1 MSSLKIS
8 FIRQQYIK
16 IITRCFNRMHMLI
29 IVLAIMSFISAKTQT
44 ILTESTSEVVK
55 RMLSDK
61 TLLINVL

>member
-16 IITRCFNRMHMLI
+16 IIMRCFNRMYMFI
-29 IVLAIMSFISAKTQT
+29 IVLAIMSFISAKAQT

-55 RMLSDK
+55 GMLSDK
-61 TLLINVL
+61 PLLINVL